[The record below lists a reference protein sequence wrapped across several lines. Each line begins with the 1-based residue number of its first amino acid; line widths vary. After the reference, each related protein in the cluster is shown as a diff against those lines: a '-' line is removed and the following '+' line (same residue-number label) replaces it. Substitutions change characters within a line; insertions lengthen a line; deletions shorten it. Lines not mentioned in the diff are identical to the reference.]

1 MLFRISEPLA
11 YTLLSS
17 SEMVTEPFPV
27 ILQVTLHVGIFENTA
42 HIVIL
47 SEIAFTV
54 YMFSASSSI
63 FSSSFTRND
72 VNSYPSFTVTL
83 KVSFDPRI
91 ISEPNAVASSASLTN
106 ISTLPPVAVVLV
118 TITLL
123 ENTTV
128 TSVSSS
134 MTKVVPLF
142 TSPFTNTCDNT
153 YPSSGSAMTVNAL
166 NWSTSPL
173 VTSSFLALT
182 TLNVPPSVG

>member
-47 SEIAFTV
+47 SEIASTI

-134 MTKVVPLF
+134 MTKVVP
-142 TSPFTNTCDNT
+142 FTNTCDNT

-166 NWSTSPL
+166 N
-173 VTSSFLALT
+173 
-182 TLNVPPSVG
+182 